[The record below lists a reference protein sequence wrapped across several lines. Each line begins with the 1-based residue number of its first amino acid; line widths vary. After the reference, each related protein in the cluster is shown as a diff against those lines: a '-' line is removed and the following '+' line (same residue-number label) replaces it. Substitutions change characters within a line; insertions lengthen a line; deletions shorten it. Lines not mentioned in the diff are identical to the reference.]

1 MVVHTYN
8 PSTQEAEAGGLQ
20 VGGQP
25 GLHSKISSQK
35 KKNLGVAVNVYNLSY
50 LGGGDWI

>member
-1 MVVHTYN
+1 L
-8 PSTQEAEAGGLQ
+8 EASLDYIARFHL
-20 VGGQP
+20 
-25 GLHSKISSQK
+25 K